1 MIKNK
6 NLKNFKVVKAAT
18 QLKLFYYNSEKL
30 INKASNTGVF
40 NEEHHLRN
48 TAYPG
53 NRL

>member
-6 NLKNFKVVKAAT
+6 NLKTFEVVEAAT

-40 NEEHHLRN
+40 N
-48 TAYPG
+48 G
-53 NRL
+53 